1 MKLNAIPHSKRTQHD
16 LPAFSSVKLLHC
28 GEFYTTEGQ
37 NRSPENP
44 ETRERK
50 STSVTSAEALIQI
63 VCKNDKAR
71 LCFSQTFFVFYKFF
85 IIRKLTNTFCN
96 DF

>member
-71 LCFSQTFFVFYKFF
+71 LCFSQTFFISF
-85 IIRKLTNTFCN
+85 L
-96 DF
+96 